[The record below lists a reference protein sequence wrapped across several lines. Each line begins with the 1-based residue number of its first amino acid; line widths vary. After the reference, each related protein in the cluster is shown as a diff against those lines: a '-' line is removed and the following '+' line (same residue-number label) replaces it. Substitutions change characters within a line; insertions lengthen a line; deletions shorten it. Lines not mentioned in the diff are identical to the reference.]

1 MLKQRNVFMRKHIS
15 EIAGMVGKSVELKGW
30 VHRKRTSGKI
40 IFIVLRDHTGIV
52 QASFKSENLPEKE
65 WEAAENVAVE
75 SSIAIEGKVVSDPRA
90 PTGYEISGSSIK
102 LISASEP
109 YPITEYQSTEL
120 LLDKRHL
127 WLRSTRMTKIMKVRS
142 AVFRHT
148 RSFLDRNG
156 FFEITPPLI
165 TASAGESGA
174 DMFTVDYFGKDVYLT
189 ESSQLYSEAMI
200 YSLEKVYSFAP
211 SFRAEKSRTTKHL
224 AEYWHL
230 EPEMAYFDLNMTM
243 ELIENLI
250 SSIASGLIE
259 NEGEL
264 LEQLVIDKKTLSVV
278 KPPFKRI
285 TYEKAIELLNKKGKE
300 LSWGDDLGVDEERML
315 TQDEKVPVFVTHW
328 PKEIKPFYMPINPE
342 DDRTVLCADLQ
353 APAGHGEIVGGSER
367 VWKYEDAIRR
377 FREVEAI
384 KGVKFNMDNYAW
396 YLDLMRYGGVP
407 HAGFG
412 MGMERLIKWMLNL
425 DHIRDAI
432 PFPRMSNRVS
442 P

>member
-1 MLKQRNVFMRKHIS
+1 MYIHIS
-15 EIAGMVGKSVELKGW
+15 EIGDKVGKKVLLRGW
-30 VHRKRTSGKI
+30 VHRKRGSGKI
-40 IFIVLRDHTGIV
+40 IFIVLRDHSGIV
-52 QASFKSENLPEKE
+52 QVSLKKE
-65 WEAAENVAVE
+65 SLSDKKWEIAEGIAVE
-75 SSIAIEGKVVSDPRA
+75 SSISVEGEVTEDKRA
-90 PTGYEISGSSIK
+90 PTGYEILASEIHLVSN
-102 LISASEP
+102 SEP

-127 WLRSTRMTKIMKVRS
+127 WLRSAKMTKIMKVRS

-148 RSFLDRNG
+148 RHFLDSNG

-165 TASAGESGA
+165 TGAAGESGA
-174 DMFTVDYFGKDVYLT
+174 DMFTVDYFGKDAYLT

-211 SFRAEKSRTTKHL
+211 SFRAEKSRTVKHL

-230 EPEMAYFDLNMTM
+230 EPEMAYYDLNMTM

-250 SSIASGLIE
+250 SGIISSLLKEDA
-259 NEGEL
+259 EL
-264 LEQLVIDKKTLSVV
+264 AEQAGADKKVLLHI

-285 TYEKAIELLNKKGKE
+285 TYEKAIDTLNGKGKS
-300 LSWGDDLGVDEERML
+300 LSWGDDFGVEEEKLL
-315 TQDEKVPVFVTHW
+315 TENEKAPIFVTHW

-367 VWKYEDAIRR
+367 IWRYADATKR
-377 FREVEAI
+377 FKEVEKA
-384 KGVKFNMDNYAW
+384 KGIKFNMENYSW
-396 YLDLMRYGGVP
+396 YLDLLRYGSVP

-412 MGMERLIKWMLNL
+412 MGMERVIKWLLNL

-432 PFPRMSNRVS
+432 PFPRMINRIS